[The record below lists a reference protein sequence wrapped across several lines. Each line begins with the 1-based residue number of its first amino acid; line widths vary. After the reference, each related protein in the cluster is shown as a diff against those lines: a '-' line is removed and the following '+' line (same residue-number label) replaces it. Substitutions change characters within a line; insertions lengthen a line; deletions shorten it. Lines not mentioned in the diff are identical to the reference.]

1 MPTPYLLGI
10 DVGGTQTRVAI
21 ARTPRSKMQRAAFAT
36 PAGGD
41 PSVLTEMI
49 ANTAESLAADADG
62 VLVAGV
68 VAAAGT
74 VDTATGIIVESPNL
88 PMVRNFA
95 MAEALTARLGT
106 PISIENDATAAAHAV
121 HKMGVGRGTREMI
134 YLTISTGIGGGIVS
148 RGQLQR
154 GASGAAG
161 EFGHMTIALQQGVQC
176 PCGLSGCW
184 ETMASGTAIARAAR
198 TRMEGGEESSLMELS
213 GERGHLNLTAR
224 DVFAAAEADDAL
236 SRSVV
241 DEAGN
246 ALGVGLANIVNIFN
260 PELIV
265 LGGGL
270 ARGQDDFVKHGINVA
285 RERAFDLQSRTVRF
299 EVTELGDDNGLLG
312 ALLLARENATRAAR
326 ESRRAG

>member
-21 ARTPRSKMQRAAFAT
+21 ARTPRNKMQRTAFAS
-36 PAGGD
+36 PAEGD
-41 PSVLTEMI
+41 PSVLIEKI
-49 ANTAESLAADADG
+49 AEAAEELTVAADG
-62 VLVAGV
+62 VIVGGV

-74 VDTATGIIVESPNL
+74 VDTETGIIVESPNL

-95 MAEALTARLGT
+95 MAEALAARLGT

-121 HKMGVGRGTREMI
+121 HKMGVGRGTQEMI
-134 YLTISTGIGGGIVS
+134 YLTISTGIGGGIVTRGKLS
-148 RGQLQR
+148 RG
-154 GASGAAG
+154 AAGAAG
-161 EFGHMTIALQQGVQC
+161 EFGHMTIALQEGVQC
-176 PCGLSGCW
+176 ACGLSGCW
-184 ETMASGTAIARAAR
+184 ETMASGTAIARIAR
-198 TRMEGGEESSLMELS
+198 TRMEAGEESSLMELAR
-213 GERGHLNLTAR
+213 ERGYYNLTAR

-241 DEAGN
+241 DGAGN
-246 ALGVGLANIVNIFN
+246 ALGIGLANIVNIFN

-270 ARGQDDFVKHGINVA
+270 ARGQDEFVKHGISVA

-312 ALLLARENATRAAR
+312 ALLLARENAAR
-326 ESRRAG
+326 SARQSRRTG

>member
-21 ARTPRSKMQRAAFAT
+21 ARTPRSKMLRAAFPT

-49 ANTAESLAADADG
+49 ANAAESLAAAADG
-62 VLVAGV
+62 VLVGGV

-121 HKMGVGRGTREMI
+121 HKMGVGRGTQEMI

-148 RGQLQR
+148 RGRILR

-161 EFGHMTIALQQGVQC
+161 EFGHMTISLQQGVQC
-176 PCGLSGCW
+176 ACGLSGCW
-184 ETMASGTAIARAAR
+184 ETMASGTAIARTAR
-198 TRMEGGEESSLMELS
+198 MRMEAGEESSLMELAKQ
-213 GERGHLNLTAR
+213 RGHNNVTAR
-224 DVFAAAEADDAL
+224 DVFEAAEADDAL

-270 ARGQDDFVKHGINVA
+270 ARGQDAFVKHGISVA

-312 ALLLARENATRAAR
+312 ALLLARENATHAAR